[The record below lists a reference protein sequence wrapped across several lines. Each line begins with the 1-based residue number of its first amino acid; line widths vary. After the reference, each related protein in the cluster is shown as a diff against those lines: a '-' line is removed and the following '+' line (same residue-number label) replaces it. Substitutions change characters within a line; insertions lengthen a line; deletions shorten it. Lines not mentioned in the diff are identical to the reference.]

1 MLDGSRGIPEGRGHR
16 GDRMIERAGY
26 LPGLPDSDVDW
37 QTLRF
42 GGNENPVKIAVPI
55 LSDSQMQTMAATVRS
70 ASRCLKTFPTARIV
84 DIIDRAVARL
94 LDRND
99 PVRRKA
105 EDLLPQIT
113 GYDSEMVR
121 LGLTGYLK
129 TFRKPELQKF
139 LAEDFANPLILDDFQ
154 PMPKGGFARAFGPDV
169 LAHIWAGNVP
179 GLPIWSMVSGLLVKA
194 GNIGKVSSAE
204 PVFAGW
210 FAQLLAEAEPE
221 IADCFAIVWWKGGDA
236 DSEAALL
243 READTVL
250 AYGGNDALSA
260 IRERV
265 PVTTRY
271 LPYGHKVSFGMV
283 SRAILDTRRVAEA
296 ARAAAYDIMRYD
308 QQGCYSPHVFF
319 VERGGRISPDEFSH
333 YLAHE
338 LASFEK
344 KYPRR
349 ALSVAEAGDVAAWR
363 HREEIKLASEDGHR
377 ILGDPA
383 GAWNVVFT
391 NSAEDLTPSGLNRTI
406 KIIAVDTLADVAPRI
421 APYRKHLQTVGIAA
435 PPEELY
441 ELATLLGLEGVTR
454 ISALGH
460 MTLPEAG
467 WHHDGR
473 FNLLDLVTITEIER
487 SAETAADRIAP
498 YTD

>member
-1 MLDGSRGIPEGRGHR
+1 
-16 GDRMIERAGY
+16 MIERAGY
-26 LPGLPDSDVDW
+26 LPGLPGSDVDW

-42 GGNENPVKIAVPI
+42 SENQNPVEIAVPD
-55 LSDSQMQTMAATVRS
+55 LSDSQMQAMAATVRT
-70 ASRCLKTFPTARIV
+70 ASRRLKTLPTSRIV

-94 LDRND
+94 LDRSD
-99 PVRRKA
+99 PFRRKA
-105 EDLLPQIT
+105 EDLLPRIT
-113 GYDSEMVR
+113 GYDSEMIR

-179 GLPIWSMVSGLLVKA
+179 GLPVWSLVSGLLVKA
-194 GNIGKVSSAE
+194 GNIGKVPSAE
-204 PVFAGW
+204 PLFAGW
-210 FAQLLAEAEPE
+210 FAQLLAEIEPE

-250 AYGGNDALSA
+250 AYGGNDALAA

-271 LPYGHKVSFGMV
+271 LPYGHKMSFGMV
-283 SRAILDTRRVAEA
+283 SQATLDTRRVTEA
-296 ARAAAYDIMRYD
+296 ARAAAYDIVRYD

-319 VERGGRISPDEFSH
+319 VERGGRVSPDEFSQ

-338 LASFEK
+338 LAVFEK

-349 ALSVAEAGDVAAWR
+349 SLSVAEAGDVAAWR
-363 HREEIKLASEDGHR
+363 HREEIKSSTGDKRR
-377 ILGDPA
+377 ILGDAA
-383 GAWNVVFT
+383 GAWSVVFS
-391 NSAEDLTPSGLNRTI
+391 NDAEDLAPSGLNRTI
-406 KIIAVDTLADVAPRI
+406 KIVAVDTLADVAPRI
-421 APYRKHLQTVGIAA
+421 APYKKFLQTVGIAA
-435 PPEELY
+435 PPGELY
-441 ELATLLGLEGVTR
+441 ELATQLGLEGVTR

-460 MTLPEAG
+460 MTSPEAG

-473 FNLLDLVTITEIER
+473 FNLLDLVTITEIEQ
-487 SAETAADRIAP
+487 SAEIAADKIAP